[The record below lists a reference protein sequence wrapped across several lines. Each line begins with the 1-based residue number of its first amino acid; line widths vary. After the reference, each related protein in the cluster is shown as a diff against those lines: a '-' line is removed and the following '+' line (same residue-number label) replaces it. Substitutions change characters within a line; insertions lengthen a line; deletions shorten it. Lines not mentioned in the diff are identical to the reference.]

1 MLIPYNEITL
11 ANGLR
16 VFVHEHA
23 AVPIASVNVWYHV
36 GSRNETPGLTGFAHL
51 FEHLMFEGSRHV
63 PHGQFDTLLEEA
75 GGINNGS
82 TNPDRTNYWETVPSN
97 AVELALFLEAD
108 RMGGLLDAITQRELD
123 AQRDV
128 VKNERRQS
136 YENRPYGLAGETM
149 LRALYSPDHPYHWPT
164 IGSMADISAA
174 SLEDVQNF
182 FRTYYVP
189 NNATLSVAGD
199 VRTSDIERLVDRHF
213 GGIPAGAPIPAVAPR
228 TPHSSQQFLTL
239 EDDVQLARLYIAW
252 HSPALYSSD
261 DAELDIVARAIGD
274 GKASRLYRSLVY
286 DRQIAQS
293 VAAYQSSAA
302 MSSTFRISITA
313 KPGVGLDELHAEALR
328 VAGDVAAGGITQREL
343 DRARNTLETSFIDSL
358 QHIGGFGGRADQ
370 LNHNVFYAGDA
381 GYADHDIARY
391 RAVTTESCAEA
402 VRRYMLAPSVVLSV
416 VPRGQ
421 SKLAVTP

>member
-1 MLIPYNEITL
+1 
-11 ANGLR
+11 
-16 VFVHEHA
+16 
-23 AVPIASVNVWYHV
+23 
-36 GSRNETPGLTGFAHL
+36 
-51 FEHLMFEGSRHV
+51 
-63 PHGQFDTLLEEA
+63 
-75 GGINNGS
+75 
-82 TNPDRTNYWETVPSN
+82 VPSN

-252 HSPALYSSD
+252 HSPALYSRD